1 MAFSLPVAVVLKGS
15 LQAATLRLLFSST
28 PSRQRAAEISDSWLH
43 LRKNLWQAER
53 PPRAPESRVCCK
65 LGCLGEQ
72 QDSRDVGK
80 PNTERLARRG
90 YQPQLPTS
98 VLSFLFI

>member
-28 PSRQRAAEISDSWLH
+28 PSRQRAAEISDWWLH
-43 LRKNLWQAER
+43 LRKNPWQAESS
-53 PPRAPESRVCCK
+53 PRDPESHVCCK
-65 LGCLGEQ
+65 LGRLGEQ

-98 VLSFLFI
+98 VLSFLFT